1 MAIESKTNTWITFI
15 GVILVLIGIYGSV
28 RTIVNLKAFE
38 RYPQEGVLNFTL
50 GMMQTYYPQRE
61 EDCSYPRTYYEAN
74 GQKTR
79 SATDEEK
86 AQEKRDE
93 KNCLTGVKEARER
106 AKVNDISQSLLFLF
120 LGVGVLV
127 SRKIFFK

>member
-1 MAIESKTNTWITFI
+1 MAVESKTNSWITFI
-15 GVILVLIGIYGSV
+15 GIILLLIGLYASV
-28 RTIVNLKAFE
+28 RTIVNLKAFDK
-38 RYPQEGVLNFTL
+38 YPQEGVISFSFG
-50 GMMQTYYPQRE
+50 GMMPPYYQRE
-61 EDCSYPRTYYEAN
+61 QDCTYVRTYFEIN

-79 SATDEEK
+79 PATDEEK
-86 AQEKRDE
+86 AQEKRDTE
-93 KNCLTGVKEARER
+93 SCLSGIEDARER